1 MKSCT
6 STILLTM
13 LLGCAMAADSDRT
26 LRRKLSIPPPNID
39 MVEAGGFVSL
49 SQLKHSSNSEA
60 TEYGNTLE
68 YASEY
73 GNTIRNSYGKGK
85 KGKGATPYGKGSKAA
100 KVPGIN
106 PYPSKDCPKKR
117 KDGSKDTPKGG
128 GKYSKKS
135 AAPSV
140 SAAPSISEAP
150 STSPSQSHQPSASS
164 APSAGPSES
173 FKPSGWWCQDT
184 EAPSISPAPTES
196 SAPSGS
202 PTVSAAPS
210 TSHAPSMSFA
220 PSSNPSQS
228 HQPSD
233 SSAPS
238 LTPSVSGAPSLS
250 PTNKSAK
257 NKGAEGPD
265 GIRTEGE
272 TQSSCNLY
280 TATFDGN
287 TAVLCNP
294 AETQCGDGDA
304 TAAVTSDIES
314 LDLSGTVGYNVD
326 VTIEVADG
334 TSGTTISDGLDETL
348 TEPVTLAL
356 VGCAGKARNV
366 ALEHYRSNS
375 SARRRLQDG
384 TAALMNKWSCDA
396 RPDRNNEVTCATSGN
411 YEGDLTKAELEERLR
426 VELAEYLALM
436 DNIYDWYPMQS
447 VSGIEIE
454 TTNDVNSATGSR
466 QSTQNNSIAAGP
478 FIGAA
483 TGMLAVLLLL
493 VLFVRRRNRYDQEN
507 VSHLKLDDD
516 EDDDTFYNGSE
527 ASNFQNEYNT
537 RDVHIVGEGDS
548 VVSHWTGYTGNE
560 KPVYRDGIM
569 RNKYT
574 DVHQCSSATC
584 EICDKKRQAGVSFIS
599 TRTASF
605 PSRSPSLP
613 SDASRDYMA
622 DDTVQL

>member
-39 MVEAGGFVSL
+39 MAEAGGFVSL

-140 SAAPSISEAP
+140 SAAPSIS
-150 STSPSQSHQPSASS
+150 
-164 APSAGPSES
+164 
-173 FKPSGWWCQDT
+173 D
-184 EAPSISPAPTES
+184 
-196 SAPSGS
+196 
-202 PTVSAAPS
+202 
-210 TSHAPSMSFA
+210 A

-250 PTNKSAK
+250 PSNKSAK

-265 GIRTEGE
+265 NGTRTEGE

-348 TEPVTLAL
+348 TKPVTLAL

-384 TAALMNKWSCDA
+384 TAALMNKWSC
-396 RPDRNNEVTCATSGN
+396 GK
-411 YEGDLTKAELEERLR
+411 L
-426 VELAEYLALM
+426 
-436 DNIYDWYPMQS
+436 IH
-447 VSGIEIE
+447 
-454 TTNDVNSATGSR
+454 SR
-466 QSTQNNSIAAGP
+466 RG
-478 FIGAA
+478 
-483 TGMLAVLLLL
+483 LL
-493 VLFVRRRNRYDQEN
+493 
-507 VSHLKLDDD
+507 
-516 EDDDTFYNGSE
+516 
-527 ASNFQNEYNT
+527 
-537 RDVHIVGEGDS
+537 
-548 VVSHWTGYTGNE
+548 
-560 KPVYRDGIM
+560 
-569 RNKYT
+569 
-574 DVHQCSSATC
+574 
-584 EICDKKRQAGVSFIS
+584 
-599 TRTASF
+599 
-605 PSRSPSLP
+605 
-613 SDASRDYMA
+613 
-622 DDTVQL
+622 